1 MSTALALA
9 GVTAVLRDRL
19 NDGLV
24 NHNVAGILGSTVTVS
39 VLAPDRVVPADGTES
54 SQLNLF
60 LYQVMPNVSWRN
72 QALPSHDAGGRQR
85 LTNQPL
91 ALDLYYLI
99 SAYSGG
105 DLHAEILLGYAMQL
119 MHEFPIITREMIRTA
134 LTPSPDLGVVLPPAL
149 RALAECGLADQF
161 ELLRITPQTLN
172 TEESS
177 KLWSA
182 TQSSLR
188 PTAAYQVSV
197 VLIEAT
203 RPTLAPLP
211 VLTRGEVDPLSG
223 RERGVM
229 VSPSLIPA
237 LPTLE
242 AIVPSGAQPV
252 ARLGQSIVLRGH
264 HLNGS
269 NREVRIG
276 NPRYEVSEV
285 LAASGADLGSQM
297 ELLIPTGRAD
307 DFPVGVYEANAR
319 LIRPG
324 ESVARNSNRLAFTL
338 APDITNLP
346 QNVARDGDGDAQVT
360 IDFTPELRAGQR
372 ATLLVGQREVLP
384 QSFTAP
390 TASLDFLIEQAE
402 VGQHLVRLR
411 IDGIDSPIIDHSTT
425 PPTFLD
431 LRLTI
436 T

>member
-60 LYQVMPNVSWRN
+60 LYQAMPNASWRN
-72 QALPSHDAGGRQR
+72 QGLPSQDSSGRQR

-134 LTPSPDLGVVLPPAL
+134 LIPSPELGLVLPPAL

-177 KLWSA
+177 KLWAA

-203 RPTLAPLP
+203 RPALAPLP
-211 VLTRGEVDPLSG
+211 VLTRGEIDPLSG
-223 RERGVM
+223 RERGVV
-229 VSPSLIPA
+229 VSPSLIPP

-242 AIVPSGAQPV
+242 AILPDGGQPV
-252 ARLGQSIVLRGH
+252 ARLGQSIVLRGL

-269 NREVRIG
+269 ARQVRIG
-276 NPRYEVSEV
+276 NPRYEVSDL
-285 LAASGADLGSQM
+285 LAASGANLGERM
-297 ELLIPTGRAD
+297 ELVIPVARAA

-319 LIRPG
+319 LVRPG
-324 ESVARNSNRLAFTL
+324 ESSARESNRLAFTL

-346 QNVARDGDGDAQVT
+346 QNVARDGDGDALVT
-360 IDFTPELRAGQR
+360 IEFTPQLRAGQR
-372 ATLLVGQREVLP
+372 ATLLLGQREVPP

-390 TASLDFLIEQAE
+390 TDSLDFLIEQAE
-402 VGQHLVRLR
+402 VGEHLVRLR
-411 IDGIDSPIIDHSTT
+411 IDGVDSPIVDHAST